1 MNIIKF
7 YRTVHFFTQTDLSKL
22 SGIDQYRISRLESG
36 KQPTEDEWN
45 ALAKAFG
52 VTVSELRGDPCDN
65 KIENYL
71 RSHGA
76 VGHLNGI
83 KEGDLLMSFAISERV
98 LRKMVQRE
106 RTKGA
111 LICNEYDEHGYY
123 LAATAEEKQRFL
135 RRHMAVIRTLSREC
149 KAFRD
154 DLKASGEH
162 PCA

>member
-22 SGIDQYRISRLESG
+22 SGIDQYRISRIEAG
-36 KQPTEDEWN
+36 AVPTEEEWQ
-45 ALAKAFG
+45 ALAKAFCMK
-52 VTVSELRGDPCDN
+52 VQELRGEPCSN
-65 KIENYL
+65 AVECYL
-71 RSHGA
+71 RSRGA
-76 VGHLNGI
+76 IGHLNGV
-83 KEGDLLMSFAISERV
+83 KEGDLLMDFAISERV
-98 LRKMVQRE
+98 LRKMVQKE
-106 RTKGA
+106 RMGGA

-154 DLKASGEH
+154 DLKASGET
-162 PCA
+162 PRA

>member
-7 YRTVHFFTQTDLSKL
+7 YRTVHFYTQEDLAKL
-22 SGIDQYRISRLESG
+22 TGLDQYRISRLEGG
-36 KQPTEDEWN
+36 KQPNDEEWQ

-52 VTVSELRGDPCDN
+52 LTVKELRGDAMDKPV
-65 KIENYL
+65 ERYL
-71 RSHGA
+71 REKGA

-83 KEGDLLMSFAISERV
+83 KEGDVVMAFGVTERV
-98 LRKMVQRE
+98 LRKKIQQE
-106 RTKGA
+106 RMGGA

-123 LAATAEEKQRFL
+123 IAATAEEKQRFL

-154 DLKASGEH
+154 DLKASGET
-162 PCA
+162 PRA